1 MIAAQT
7 LLTLALSLLIA
18 AQQPNVTPELR
29 LYATTVAVN
38 AISIANAELG
48 NTASSTPVFD
58 PILIPQTSNTPTVA
72 PVAALVIPQ
81 VVPLSIKR
89 VDYGDPRWF
98 NDEDACYRVALY
110 LTAEKGSQ
118 IQMTFGTSTI
128 ATETVVDNGGIDGAV
143 ARFVY
148 QPSTS
153 TPQTLTFS
161 SSNGATV
168 EYQCR

>member
-58 PILIPQTSNTPTVA
+58 PILIPQTPIAVPVTPVQ
-72 PVAALVIPQ
+72 Q
-81 VVPLSIKR
+81 VTPPPTPLSIKR

-98 NDEDACYRVALY
+98 NDEDACYRVAVY
-110 LTAEKGSQ
+110 VTGPKGSQ
-118 IQMTFGTSTI
+118 IQMSVGTTTLDTQI
-128 ATETVVDNGGIDGAV
+128 VNDGGIDGAV

-153 TPQTLTFS
+153 TPQLIKFS
-161 SSNGATV
+161 FGDDTI